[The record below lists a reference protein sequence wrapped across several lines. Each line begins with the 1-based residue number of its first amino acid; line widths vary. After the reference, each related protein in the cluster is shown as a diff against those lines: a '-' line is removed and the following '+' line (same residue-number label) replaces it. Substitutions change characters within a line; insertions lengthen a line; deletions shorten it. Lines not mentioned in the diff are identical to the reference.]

1 MADTNNPEYLANV
14 LAITRDQL
22 NRAMSVSAELEAA
35 LYQERTK
42 VKELEK
48 QLTDFQ
54 KPVKE

>member
-35 LYQERTK
+35 LYQERSK
-42 VKELEK
+42 VQELEK
-48 QLTDFQ
+48 QLAEAKKST
-54 KPVKE
+54 KE

>member
-35 LYQERTK
+35 LYQ
-42 VKELEK
+42 
-48 QLTDFQ
+48 
-54 KPVKE
+54 